1 MNVYLNLCRY
11 KILQK
16 ECHYHFYLNF
26 FDQNQNHNV
35 LPKMKCF
42 VHVTVINSPIYTRT
56 SYHGRTKI
64 YTGITPMLCS
74 DTRTIT
80 QRLVRFYRTNLGRP
94 LAIPH
99 FCSHLKSIERSKL
112 VCRLMNMSF

>member
-16 ECHYHFYLNF
+16 ECRYYFYLNL

-42 VHVTVINSPIYTRT
+42 VHVTVIIVTSILHIVGKSTLSACLMLLSSIKTIRAQWIYRSRPSQTAHCLKIRDRIWGT
-56 SYHGRTKI
+56 GGGSGR
-64 YTGITPMLCS
+64 
-74 DTRTIT
+74 
-80 QRLVRFYRTNLGRP
+80 
-94 LAIPH
+94 LAI
-99 FCSHLKSIERSKL
+99 R
-112 VCRLMNMSF
+112 